1 VRDVP
6 VEDLIF
12 IDESGLHLG
21 LIRLF
26 AWAIEG
32 LRAYGK
38 QPQKGKNVSTVSA
51 LSITGVVAWAVIL
64 GAFDGLTFEA
74 FIAARLV
81 PKLWPGAVVVMD
93 NCSIHQEEVI
103 RPLIEGAGARLVYS
117 GFQMYEVQQR
127 GLSPLLTLRLNIPH
141 LNENCCICHLIH
153 LTFHP
158 LKTFGQR

>member
-1 VRDVP
+1 VVNAQPDITLGELCQVLDDQRQLKVSQATMCRVMKQLGFTRKKKSLYPSQKETDRVQNLRREYWDEVRDVP

-64 GAFDGLTFEA
+64 GGFDGLTFEA

-93 NCSIHQEEVI
+93 NCSIH
-103 RPLIEGAGARLVYS
+103 
-117 GFQMYEVQQR
+117 
-127 GLSPLLTLRLNIPH
+127 
-141 LNENCCICHLIH
+141 
-153 LTFHP
+153 
-158 LKTFGQR
+158 